1 MMEVG
6 SQGESNMG
14 SRQDARRRFV
24 RLLSGHH
31 MRAAVA
37 GLMLIGGATL
47 SNGAYA
53 QAQSN
58 SSAAPAANCSETC
71 LKGKEKCYQ
80 EGATDEYCAY
90 ELKTCQK
97 ACGK

>member
-1 MMEVG
+1 MKEVN
-6 SQGESNMG
+6 SQEVSGE
-14 SRQDARRRFV
+14 ARRGFV
-24 RLLSGHH
+24 RLLSGRQV
-31 MRAAVA
+31 RAALA
-37 GLMLIGGATL
+37 GLMLVGATL

-58 SSAAPAANCSETC
+58 SSAPAANCPEKC
-71 LKGKEKCYQ
+71 LQDKEKCYQ

-97 ACGK
+97 ACAK